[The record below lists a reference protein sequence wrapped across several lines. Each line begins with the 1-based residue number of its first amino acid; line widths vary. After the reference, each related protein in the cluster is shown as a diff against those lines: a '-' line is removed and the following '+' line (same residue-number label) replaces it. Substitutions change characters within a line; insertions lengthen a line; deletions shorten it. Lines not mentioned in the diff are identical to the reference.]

1 MNDTEAAPA
10 RTWAGGVIRSR
21 MMDGRMGEPGGF
33 RWRGREVSRLEAL
46 SDAVFG
52 FAITLLV
59 VSLEVPRT
67 ATALFEAMSGL
78 LVFALCFALLF
89 LVWFNQYRFFRR
101 YGLDDTITILLNAV
115 LLFVIVFFVYPLR
128 FVFAIVVDMVLG
140 GRPWRETIDGV
151 PVLSLSQWPMLMTVF
166 GAGYLAVFLL
176 FALMHLHAY
185 RLRDVLD
192 LSPDERYATLD
203 NVRESLLNVGIAIVS
218 ILLAW
223 LAGEFGALW
232 AGLMYWTVGPVLGVH
247 AWLSARRRRQ
257 IGAETA
263 PG

>member
-1 MNDTEAAPA
+1 M
-10 RTWAGGVIRSR
+10 IRER
-21 MMDGRMGEPGGF
+21 MMDGRVVEAGGF

-59 VSLEVPRT
+59 VSLDPPRT
-67 ATALFEAMSGL
+67 ATALFEAMGGL

-101 YGLDDTITILLNAV
+101 YGLNDGVTIVLNAV

-128 FVFAIVVDMVLG
+128 FVFSMVVEIMKG
-140 GRPWRETIDGV
+140 NAPWLQTHDGV
-151 PVLSLSQWPMLMTVF
+151 QVLSAGQWPLLMTVF
-166 GAGYLAVFLL
+166 SLGYLAVFLL

-185 RLRDVLD
+185 RLRDALE
-192 LSPDERYATLD
+192 LSPTERYDTLD
-203 NVRESLLNVGIAIVS
+203 NVRESLLNVGIALISVV
-218 ILLAW
+218 LAW
-223 LAGEFGALW
+223 FGGDQGPLW
-232 AGLMYWTVGPVLGVH
+232 AGLTYWAVGPALFAHGMI
-247 AWLSARRRRQ
+247 SARRRKRVQ
-257 IGAETA
+257 ALLA